1 MTKTRQQRRAFAA
14 VALAALLAGG
24 CSDFGVGGTGETVLS
39 AQRLREIEAT
49 SLEQMPREVD
59 AATRPSDETGNETG
73 AATLPAVGPVKLGLD
88 EVRAAALANNLDI
101 RVQLYQPTASKQG
114 VTEAQ
119 AQFEAVF
126 TTRADYVRTDAPT
139 ASQLNSAQFESFGVT
154 PGIDVPLQTG
164 GTIRVQA
171 PMSRDENDNQFS
183 TLNPAY
189 ETDLALSLSQPLL
202 RGAGTDSNAF
212 RIRVAFYRDQQVQAR
227 TKLEIIRVLA
237 NADRA
242 YWRLYAARQDLLVR
256 KQEYDLAVQLLE
268 QTRRLA
274 AAGTISE
281 VEVVRSE
288 SGVADRVEAVIR
300 AENAVR
306 DRQRDIK
313 RIMNRDDLPLRGDNP
328 LEIATDPKLLFIKL
342 DSQKLVQTAIAQRM
356 ELVETELQILSD
368 TAAVAFA
375 RNDRLPL
382 LALEYTYNINGL
394 GESFDKSFEMTR
406 DNDFA
411 DHRAGLNLSVPIGNE
426 AAKSRLRRAMIDR
439 LSSLATKELRI
450 ATITQELLTAV
461 DQLNTEYQRIVAA
474 GTRVQLAARV
484 VDAELRQFEQG
495 LRTATDVLDART
507 RLALAKLSEISAIA
521 DYQIAQVD
529 IAFATGTVLG
539 ASNIEYTPAPEPK
552 P

>member
-1 MTKTRQQRRAFAA
+1 M
-14 VALAALLAGG
+14 
-24 CSDFGVGGTGETVLS
+24 
-39 AQRLREIEAT
+39 
-49 SLEQMPREVD
+49 
-59 AATRPSDETGNETG
+59 
-73 AATLPAVGPVKLGLD
+73 
-88 EVRAAALANNLDI
+88 
-101 RVQLYQPTASKQG
+101 
-114 VTEAQ
+114 
-119 AQFEAVF
+119 
-126 TTRADYVRTDAPT
+126 
-139 ASQLNSAQFESFGVT
+139 
-154 PGIDVPLQTG
+154 
-164 GTIRVQA
+164 
-171 PMSRDENDNQFS
+171 
-183 TLNPAY
+183 
-189 ETDLALSLSQPLL
+189 
-202 RGAGTDSNAF
+202 
-212 RIRVAFYRDQQVQAR
+212 
-227 TKLEIIRVLA
+227 
-237 NADRA
+237 
-242 YWRLYAARQDLLVR
+242 
-256 KQEYDLAVQLLE
+256 
-268 QTRRLA
+268 
-274 AAGTISE
+274 
-281 VEVVRSE
+281 
-288 SGVADRVEAVIR
+288 
-300 AENAVR
+300 
-306 DRQRDIK
+306 
-313 RIMNRDDLPLRGDNP
+313 
-328 LEIATDPKLLFIKL
+328 
-342 DSQKLVQTAIAQRM
+342 
-356 ELVETELQILSD
+356 SD